1 TGTGTKDNVN
11 GAFFGPPL
19 PLIAGGVP
27 VCVVNRYQVT
37 GAPNGI
43 SGTFNMQTGE
53 VVSNIKLFS
62 DVFVTDSSLVCPR
75 CEGGTC
81 DSGKNRGKSCTVDG
95 QVNVTQSLAPNKLF
109 HLSKDCP
116 PVGAPVAS
124 LNIPLAP
131 TTNQA
136 TTPGTG
142 GSKPCRENEANG
154 V

>member
-1 TGTGTKDNVN
+1 
-11 GAFFGPPL
+11 
-19 PLIAGGVP
+19 
-27 VCVVNRYQVT
+27 
-37 GAPNGI
+37 
-43 SGTFNMQTGE
+43 
-53 VVSNIKLFS
+53 
-62 DVFVTDSSLVCPR
+62 
-75 CEGGTC
+75 

-116 PVGAPVAS
+116 PIGAPVAS

-142 GSKPCRENEANG
+142 GSKPCRQNEATG
-154 V
+154 VPAQDDACGPAGCGSPCTGNACVRQIADPSNPGGPQVCVDSKGGISQVCCNSNSSVPCFQTRPGGPGINRTGHAAVPA